1 MEELIKDRL
10 ALGRERYGH
19 GVRSTDDTRQ
29 WGTRVDSWLL
39 MAEEEL
45 LDALI
50 YVAADYIRKY
60 NLSSEPDD
68 NDLIEKCIFEP
79 FIIKS
84 TYHQNL
90 IIKLKNISN
99 MGSISYPCG
108 TSA

>member
-1 MEELIKDRL
+1 MEELIKSRL
-10 ALGRERYGH
+10 AIGRERYGH

-29 WGTRVDSWLL
+29 WGTKVNSWML

-50 YVAADYIRKY
+50 YVAADYIRKH
-60 NLSSEPDD
+60 NLSTEPDD
-68 NDLIEKCIFEP
+68 NDLIERCIFEP

-84 TYHQNL
+84 NYHQNL

-99 MGSISYPCG
+99 MGSTSYPYE